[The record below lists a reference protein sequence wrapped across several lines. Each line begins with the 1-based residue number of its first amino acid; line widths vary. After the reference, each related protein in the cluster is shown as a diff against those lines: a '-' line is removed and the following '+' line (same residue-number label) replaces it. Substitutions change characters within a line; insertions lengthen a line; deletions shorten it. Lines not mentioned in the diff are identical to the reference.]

1 MNARRVSSSSLAA
14 ISAPV
19 CSCSL
24 PVIRLKAVPRVDL
37 VLRTPVDG
45 DPRGHVALLD
55 PAGGIDQLLDR
66 AKQTVGKL
74 QRAENGKPYN
84 DESAGKKGS
93 VELQLV

>member
-1 MNARRVSSSSLAA
+1 MPVVEISSS
-14 ISAPV
+14 
-19 CSCSL
+19 
-24 PVIRLKAVPRVDL
+24 
-37 VLRTPVDG
+37 PVDG

-74 QRAENGKPYN
+74 QRAENGKPHN